1 MERQHIG
8 RALADRLHRR
18 HPGSD
23 AVREP
28 EHALRTHALR
38 TIAPVTRAARLRRFL
53 GAARV
58 TPYQLR
64 RGWLW

>member
-18 HPGSD
+18 HPAAD
-23 AVREP
+23 AARDPKRTVRAVVP
-28 EHALRTHALR
+28 TS
-38 TIAPVTRAARLRRFL
+38 RATRLRRFL